1 MEGVMLKDL
10 GLQAFINQLESSEPV
25 PGGGSVAA
33 LSSALASALA
43 AMVANLTIGKK
54 NYEEVSEKMEVL
66 ANRMSE
72 HKQVFVDMIDK
83 DANSFDSVMKA
94 FKLPKET
101 DEEKAHRTESIQEG
115 MKYAASVPL
124 EVAEKTVLLFDDIAL
139 LVELGNKNAQTDAL
153 VAAMMSR
160 TAILSALYNVKIN
173 LGSIKDE
180 AYVEG
185 MKKRVAE
192 LEKIAIT
199 RETEILSL
207 SEL

>member
-1 MEGVMLKDL
+1 MLKEL
-10 GLQAFINQLESSEPV
+10 GLQAFIEQLESNEPV

-33 LSSALASALA
+33 LSSALSSALA

-54 NYEEVSEKMEVL
+54 NYETVSDEMVL
-66 ANRMSE
+66 VAERMHTHRIE
-72 HKQVFVDMIDK
+72 FVDLIDK

-101 DEEKAHRTESIQEG
+101 DDEKAYRTNQIQEG

-124 EVAEKTVLLFDDIAL
+124 EVAEKTAVLFDDLAF
-139 LVELGNKNAQTDAL
+139 LVKSGNSNAQTDAL
-153 VAAMMSR
+153 VAAMMAR

-180 AYVEG
+180 AYVAE
-185 MKKRVAE
+185 MKAKVAV
-192 LEKIAIT
+192 LENTAIQ
-199 RETEILSL
+199 REKEILAL

>member
-1 MEGVMLKDL
+1 MLKDL

-33 LSSALASALA
+33 LSSALSSALA
-43 AMVANLTIGKK
+43 AMVANLTVGKK
-54 NYEEVSEKMEVL
+54 NYEDVSDEMSAIAAKMSV
-66 ANRMSE
+66 
-72 HKQVFVDMIDK
+72 HKQMFVDLIDK

-101 DEEKAHRTESIQEG
+101 DEEKSHRNTLIQDG

-124 EVAEKTVLLFDDIAL
+124 EVAEKSADLFDDLAK
-139 LVELGNKNAQTDAL
+139 LVKSGNKNAQTDAL
-153 VAAMMSR
+153 VAAMMAR

-180 AYVEG
+180 AYVAQ
-185 MKKRVAE
+185 MKEKVAA
-192 LEKIAIT
+192 LEQLAID
-199 RETEILSL
+199 REKEILSL
-207 SEL
+207 SDL

>member
-1 MEGVMLKDL
+1 MLKDL

-33 LSSALASALA
+33 LSSSLASALA

-54 NYEEVSEKMEVL
+54 NYEAVSDEMSNVTV
-66 ANRMSE
+66 RMAAY
-72 HKQVFVDMIDK
+72 KQVFVDLIDK

-101 DEEKAHRTESIQEG
+101 DEEKAHRTQLIQDG

-124 EVAEKTVLLFDDIAL
+124 EVAEKTAELFEDIAY
-139 LVELGNKNAQTDAL
+139 LVENGNKNAQTDAL
-153 VAAMMSR
+153 VAGMMAR

-180 AYVEG
+180 TFV
-185 MKKRVAE
+185 KDTSDKVKE
-192 LEKIAIT
+192 LEALAI
-199 RETEILSL
+199 EKEAYIMGLSDL
-207 SEL
+207 

>member
-1 MEGVMLKDL
+1 MLKEL

-33 LSSALASALA
+33 LSSSLASALA
-43 AMVANLTIGKK
+43 AMVANLTVGKK
-54 NYEEVSEKMEVL
+54 NYEAVSDEMSEVAK
-66 ANRMSE
+66 RMSI
-72 HKQVFVDMIDK
+72 HKQVFVDLIDK

-101 DEEKAHRTESIQEG
+101 EEEKTKRNTLIQDG

-124 EVAEKTVLLFDDIAL
+124 EVAEKTALLFEDFAY
-139 LVELGNKNAQTDAL
+139 LVEKGNKNAQTDAL
-153 VAAMMSR
+153 VATMMAR

-180 AYVEG
+180 TFVKLTSE
-185 MKKRVAE
+185 KVKE
-192 LEKIAIT
+192 LEKIAI
-199 RETEILSL
+199 EKEAYVLGLSDL
-207 SEL
+207 

>member
-1 MEGVMLKDL
+1 MLKDL

-33 LSSALASALA
+33 LSSSLASALA
-43 AMVANLTIGKK
+43 AMVANLTVGKK
-54 NYEEVSEKMEVL
+54 NYESVSDEMAEVAV
-66 ANRMSE
+66 RMSA
-72 HKQVFVDMIDK
+72 HKQIFVDLIDK

-101 DEEKAHRTESIQEG
+101 DEEKEYRNGLIQDG

-124 EVAEKTVLLFDDIAL
+124 EVAEKTALLFTDLAY
-139 LVELGNKNAQTDAL
+139 LVENGNKNAQTDAL
-153 VAAMMSR
+153 VAAMMAR

-180 AYVEG
+180 TYV
-185 MKKRVAE
+185 KVTRDKVKE
-192 LEKIAIT
+192 LEALAI
-199 RETEILSL
+199 EKEAYILGL
-207 SEL
+207 SNL

>member
-1 MEGVMLKDL
+1 MLKEL
-10 GLQAFINQLESSEPV
+10 GLQAFIEQLESNEPV

-33 LSSALASALA
+33 LSSALSSALA

-54 NYEEVSEKMEVL
+54 NYEAVSDEMVL
-66 ANRMSE
+66 VAERMHTHRIE
-72 HKQVFVDMIDK
+72 FVDLIDK

-101 DEEKAHRTESIQEG
+101 DEEKANRTNQIQEG

-124 EVAEKTVLLFDDIAL
+124 EVAEKTAVLFDDLAF
-139 LVELGNKNAQTDAL
+139 LVKSGNSNAQTDAL
-153 VAAMMSR
+153 VAAMMAR

-180 AYVEG
+180 AYVTE
-185 MKKRVAE
+185 MKAKVAV
-192 LEKIAIT
+192 LENTAIQ
-199 RETEILSL
+199 REKEILAL